1 MPSSPSSNKVLIVK
15 NDINTKSPRR
25 KSRLKFDF
33 PIETLIALSK
43 FRQDEAA
50 RILGV
55 ASITLKRNCQRK
67 KYRWPYRTIKAQ
79 HRREARLTAQKQHID
94 KTVVDSSLP
103 PPELLLSLKNA
114 SLFSSS
120 PSSVSGLVPSVSSKP
135 KARPQPPLTY
145 ATVTSEIPPQL
156 PPLRLL
162 LQNLRM
168 QSLHATLPRLSIA

>member
-1 MPSSPSSNKVLIVK
+1 MPSPPSSKKVLINK
-15 NDINTKSPRR
+15 NDISTKSPPR

-33 PIETLIALSK
+33 PIETLIALSQ

-79 HRREARLTAQKQHID
+79 HRREARLTAQKQHVD
-94 KTVVDSSLP
+94 KSSLP
-103 PPELLLSLKNA
+103 PSELLLSLKNA
-114 SLFSSS
+114 SLFSSF
-120 PSSVSGLVPSVSSKP
+120 PSSVNGLVTSVISKP
-135 KARPQPPLTY
+135 KVRPQLPLTY
-145 ATVTSEIPPQL
+145 ETVASKLPPQL

-162 LQNLRM
+162 LQNLRV
-168 QSLHATLPRLSIA
+168 QSLHATLPRLSIV